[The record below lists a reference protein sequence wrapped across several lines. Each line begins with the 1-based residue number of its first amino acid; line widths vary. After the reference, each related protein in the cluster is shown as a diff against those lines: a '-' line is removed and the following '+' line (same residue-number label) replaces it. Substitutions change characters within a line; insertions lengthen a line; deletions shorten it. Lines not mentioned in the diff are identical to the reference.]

1 MKVAD
6 AFIFFNELDLL
17 DIRLNILNDNVDY
30 FVLIESTVSHAGK
43 DKPLYYNE
51 NKHLFEK
58 FNHKIVHCIVDDT
71 PNTFAEARK
80 AFMNP
85 KDDLHKN
92 ILMHCLTTSNTAG
105 EEQWLREFYQ
115 HESIRRGLMMA
126 GLDDNDLVFNSDVD
140 EMWNPDNQ
148 YPIDD
153 YNVIKLKQHVMTGFL
168 NLRSSEEWFG
178 TYYTKYKNIKNASAN
193 HLDTVSKTQHLFLD
207 NGGWHFTYQGGLER
221 IKTKL
226 ENFGHQEYNN
236 DQVKN
241 VVQQRLDV
249 GMDVLGRPF
258 ACEIREDIL
267 PQYLVNNKEK
277 YKLLFK

>member
-17 DIRLNILNDNVDY
+17 DIRLNILNNKVDY
-30 FVLIESTVSHAGK
+30 FVLIESTISHAGK

-241 VVQQRLDV
+241 VVQQRLDA

-258 ACEIREDIL
+258 SCEVRNDLL
-267 PQYLVNNKEK
+267 PTYLINNKDK
-277 YKLLFK
+277 YKHLFK

>member
-17 DIRLNILNDNVDY
+17 DIRLNILNDKVDY

-43 DKPLYYNE
+43 DKPLYYKE

-148 YPIDD
+148 YPVDD

-241 VVQQRLDV
+241 VVQQRLDA

-258 ACEIREDIL
+258 ACEVRNDL
-267 PQYLVNNKEK
+267 LQTYLINNKDK
-277 YKLLFK
+277 YKHLFK

>member
-17 DIRLNILNDNVDY
+17 DIRLNILNDRVDY
-30 FVLIESTVSHAGK
+30 FVLIESTISHAGK

-126 GLDDNDLVFNSDVD
+126 GLDDDDLVFNSDVD

-241 VVQQRLDV
+241 VVQQRLDA

-258 ACEIREDIL
+258 SCEVRNDLL
-267 PQYLVNNKEK
+267 PTYLINNKDK
-277 YKLLFK
+277 YKHLFK

>member
-1 MKVAD
+1 
-6 AFIFFNELDLL
+6 
-17 DIRLNILNDNVDY
+17 
-30 FVLIESTVSHAGK
+30 
-43 DKPLYYNE
+43 
-51 NKHLFEK
+51 
-58 FNHKIVHCIVDDT
+58 
-71 PNTFAEARK
+71 
-80 AFMNP
+80 
-85 KDDLHKN
+85 
-92 ILMHCLTTSNTAG
+92 MHCLTTSNTAG

-140 EMWNPDNQ
+140 EMWNPNNE

-193 HLDTVSKTQHLFLD
+193 HLDTVSKTQHIFLD

-241 VVQQRLDV
+241 LVQQRLDA

-258 ACEIREDIL
+258 ACQIREDIL
-267 PQYLVNNKEK
+267 PQYLINNKEK
-277 YKLLFK
+277 YKNLFK